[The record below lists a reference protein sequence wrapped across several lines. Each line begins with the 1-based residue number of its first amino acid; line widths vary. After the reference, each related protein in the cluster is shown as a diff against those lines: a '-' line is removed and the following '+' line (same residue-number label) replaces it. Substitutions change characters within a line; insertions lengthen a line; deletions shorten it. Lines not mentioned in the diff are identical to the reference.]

1 MKNLMTNIY
10 GIAMTIYGGFVTAM
24 IAWLLASD
32 DIYVSTRP
40 ELLMVITG
48 IPALVHGLRTL
59 KKIWIAKALSE
70 KDKELEETKQS
81 MQLTVV
87 DDTAA

>member
-1 MKNLMTNIY
+1 
-10 GIAMTIYGGFVTAM
+10 
-24 IAWLLASD
+24 
-32 DIYVSTRP
+32 
-40 ELLMVITG
+40 MVITG